1 MLQKFFQKTH
11 SFWIITRF
19 LYLILFVVSISKATN
34 STTADLIVKVFF
46 TVYFITIVVLT
57 ILELLKRKAPK
68 WMQWFVGIVSILF
81 AFLLIYLLLFYVN
94 QNFILLAFAFTFWMI
109 IYGIWE
115 ISKTFSKSE
124 TNTEFSI

>member
-11 SFWIITRF
+11 CFWIITRF
-19 LYLILFVVSISKATN
+19 LYLILFAVSLSKATN

-57 ILELLKRKAPK
+57 ILELLKQKAPK
-68 WMQWFVGIVSILF
+68 WMHWFVGVVSILF
-81 AFLLIYLLLFYVN
+81 AFLLIYLLLFYVY
-94 QNFILLAFAFTFWMI
+94 QNFILLAFAFIFWMI
-109 IYGIWE
+109 MYGVWE

-124 TNTEFSI
+124 ANTEFSI